1 MKVSWDDDIPN
12 TWKNPNVPNH
22 QSVIIHRDS
31 IREFS
36 KSHWD
41 VYGTRKLIMA
51 NSPRFQ
57 YLRQS
62 MFEAKSFSYPMV
74 YNQQVVKLEL
84 GVCMYVY
91 IYIYITI

>member
-1 MKVSWDDDIPN
+1 MDINLAGGFNPSEKYEVSWDDDIPN
-12 TWKNPNVPNH
+12 IWKNHPNVPNH

-41 VYGTRKLIMA
+41 VYGPRKLIMA
-51 NSPRFQ
+51 NSPCFQ

-62 MFEAKSFSYPMV
+62 MFEAKSYSYPMV
-74 YNQQVVKLEL
+74 YNQQVVK
-84 GVCMYVY
+84 
-91 IYIYITI
+91 